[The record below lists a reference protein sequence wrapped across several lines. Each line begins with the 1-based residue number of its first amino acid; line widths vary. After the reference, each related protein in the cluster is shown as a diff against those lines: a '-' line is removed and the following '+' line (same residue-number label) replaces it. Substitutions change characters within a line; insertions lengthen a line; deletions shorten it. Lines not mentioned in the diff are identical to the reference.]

1 MLLSRLRT
9 GLRSNLALRT
19 FATERPQWMID
30 AEREARSAVEAR
42 ADVGG
47 GTPGD
52 VMMGKVAKEFQ
63 AEGASLAV
71 KQEDKLK
78 EVMKKMNKVSGNALM
93 FNTLRKKAIEVRQ
106 NIITQRELA
115 GLAKD
120 ATLSRKVIEDLFPI
134 PAPR

>member
-1 MLLSRLRT
+1 
-9 GLRSNLALRT
+9 
-19 FATERPQWMID
+19 
-30 AEREARSAVEAR
+30 
-42 ADVGG
+42 
-47 GTPGD
+47 
-52 VMMGKVAKEFQ
+52 MMGKVAKEFQ